1 MYLLLALTRTQI
13 FVLMYCTSE
22 CALFSI
28 DDKNLNVWHMSN
40 ELMHIYSGLDWKAY
54 VTVRVPACT

>member
-13 FVLMYCTSE
+13 PVLMYCTSE
-22 CALFSI
+22 CALFSN
-28 DDKNLNVWHMSN
+28 DDKNLNVYMSN
-40 ELMHIYSGLDWKAY
+40 ELMHIYSGLDRKAY